1 MFYDFY
7 RLRPGYRDPLVDR
20 RTQIF
25 IEGFP
30 RSGNTFA
37 VVCDGAGTL
46 AHHHLVGDYMPVM
59 KDPNLMGGRCL

>member
-25 IEGFP
+25 IEGFSALGQYV
-30 RSGNTFA
+30 RRG
-37 VVCDGAGTL
+37 V
-46 AHHHLVGDYMPVM
+46 
-59 KDPNLMGGRCL
+59 